1 LLKYLSK
8 KDLQQIIRVSDAC
21 NKTRE
26 MLLENYS
33 VPKVVMPENCSV
45 SYVNVADLP
54 RFDADNIHKIKLKK
68 LLGDLSKDQ
77 RRALIAI
84 MWIGRGDFAPDFS
97 RAFEATKVISNQG
110 DIQYLLGKGARRIRC
125 LRRSNTHRR
134 QHHSRGDDSGD
145 LARTYLKIV

>member
-8 KDLQQIIRVSDAC
+8 KDLQQIIRVSDAS

-54 RFDADNIHKIKLKK
+54 RFDADNIHKIKLQK

-97 RAFEATKVISNQG
+97 KAFEATKVISNQG
-110 DIQYLLGKGARRIRC
+110 DIQYLLGKGAIGFYLSIGLERLGIR
-125 LRRSNTHRR
+125 L
-134 QHHSRGDDSGD
+134 DSTEMPHPGKVD
-145 LARTYLKIV
+145 Q

>member
-8 KDLQQIIRVSDAC
+8 RDLQQIIRVSDAYD
-21 NKTRE
+21 KTRE

-33 VPKVVMPENCSV
+33 VPKVLMPENCDV

-54 RFDADNIHKIKLKK
+54 NVDADNIHKIKLRN

-84 MWIGRGDFAPDFS
+84 MWIGRGDFASDFS

-110 DIQYLLGKGARRIRC
+110 DIQYLLGKGAFGFYLSTGLERLGIR
-125 LRRSNTHRR
+125 LDRSEMPHA
-134 QHHSRGDDSGD
+134 GKVDP
-145 LARTYLKIV
+145 